1 MKTLR
6 YTCALALFVLFF
18 VALAAPARAQSAS
31 TPNLAGDWQ
40 GTVAG
45 LRLTLTIQSASA
57 GTWKAK
63 IVSLDQG
70 NATIPIDTTSF
81 ADAALHLEL
90 KAIGA
95 SYDGKLNASGDE
107 FTGTWS
113 QGGNSLPL
121 SFRRAAASSA
131 TAAAGQSGNA
141 AKVTGEWRGM
151 ISTLHLN
158 FTFDSA
164 SGDTFAGKLLSPDQG
179 NAEIPVE
186 TGSVSPTGA
195 VHVELRSIGATYDG
209 QLAANGNE
217 ISGNWIQGGNTIP
230 VILRRPGAAAAA
242 SSLLP
247 RKIGSV
253 GFQPCRTPDGN
264 TEGLCAKYEVFE
276 NRASRS
282 GRKIA
287 LNIMV
292 LPALSD
298 HPAPDPFVP
307 LAGGPGQS
315 AVEAYTVAGFT
326 TKIRQSRD
334 VILID
339 QRGTGGSNPLQCDFR
354 DPKDPNAILGETILL
369 DRLRACRTNLEAV
382 ADLTQ
387 YTTPVSADDLD
398 EVRQALGY
406 DKISL
411 FGGSYGTRAA
421 LIYLRMHGDRV
432 RSIGLEAVAP
442 PEYRIPLSF
451 SRTIQSSVDRL
462 IARCEADAT
471 CHADFPKL
479 KSEFVEILARLD
491 KSPATFQ
498 IKRNTG
504 EMQTVTLSRGTFV
517 ANLRPILYLPPVI
530 SQFPYLIHSAYQ
542 GDWTPLGT
550 IVLTLREAL
559 EKVIAR
565 GMSLSVIC
573 AEDIPGMTE
582 ESIQK
587 ETAGTYLGD
596 YQVRYFQKGCHE
608 WPQGH
613 VPADIHDPVRSTVPA
628 LLIAGA
634 YDPATPPEASELA
647 ARALTN
653 SRTIAVKEG
662 THGTG
667 SPCLDGLLA
676 QFVADGT
683 AEKLDTGCVDQIH
696 LPPFVTQKQ
705 IDRIKAQQSGKD

>member
-1 MKTLR
+1 MKTMR
-6 YTCALALFVLFF
+6 YVCVLALFLLLV
-18 VALAAPARAQSAS
+18 AAPAHAQSAS
-31 TPNLAGDWQ
+31 ASNLAGDWQ

-45 LRLTLTIQSASA
+45 LRLTLTIESASA
-57 GTWKAK
+57 GQWKGT
-63 IVSLDQG
+63 IISLDQG
-70 NATIPIDTTSF
+70 NANIPIDTISF
-81 ADAALHLEL
+81 AGGALHLEL
-90 KAIGA
+90 KTIGA
-95 SYDGKLNASGDE
+95 SYDGKINASGDE
-107 FTGTWS
+107 FAGTWS

-121 SFRRAAASSA
+121 SFRRVGASGAAN
-131 TAAAGQSGNA
+131 TAPQSGNA
-141 AKVTGEWRGM
+141 AKVSGEWRGM
-151 ISTLHLN
+151 ISTVHLI
-158 FTFDSA
+158 FTFGSA
-164 SGDTFAGKLLSPDQG
+164 SVDAFAGKLLSPDQG

-186 TGSVSPTGA
+186 TGSVSATGA

-209 QLAANGNE
+209 QLAASGNE
-217 ISGNWIQGGNTIP
+217 ITGSWVQGGNTVP
-230 VILRRPGAAAAA
+230 VTLRRPGTAAAA
-242 SSLLP
+242 SSLQP
-247 RKIGSV
+247 RKIGAIS
-253 GFQPCRTPDGN
+253 FQPCRTPDGN
-264 TEGLCAKYEVFE
+264 TEGLCGKYEVFE

-315 AVEAYTVAGFT
+315 AVEAYPLAGFT
-326 TKIRQSRD
+326 TKVRQQRD
-334 VILID
+334 VVLID
-339 QRGTGGSNPLQCDFR
+339 QRGTGHSNPLQCDFR

-387 YTTPVSADDLD
+387 YTTPISADDLD
-398 EVRQALGY
+398 ELRQALGY

-421 LIYLRMHGDRV
+421 LVYLRMHGDHV
-432 RSIGLEAVAP
+432 RSIALEAVAP

-471 CHADFPKL
+471 CHADFPNL
-479 KSEFVEILARLD
+479 KSEFIEILSRLD
-491 KSPATFQ
+491 RSPATFQ

-504 EMQTVTLSRGTFV
+504 EMQTVTLSRGAFV
-517 ANLRPILYLPPVI
+517 GNLRPILYLPSVI
-530 SQFPYLIHSAYQ
+530 SQFPYLIHSVYQ

-550 IVLTLREAL
+550 IVLTFREAV

-573 AEDIPGMTE
+573 TEDIPGITE
-582 ESIQK
+582 ESIHK

-596 YQVRYFQKGCHE
+596 FQVRYFQKGCHE
-608 WPQGH
+608 WPEGR
-613 VPADIHDPVRSTVPA
+613 VPANLHDPVRSSVPA
-628 LLIAGA
+628 LLISGA
-634 YDPATPPEASELA
+634 LDPATPPEASQSA

-653 SRTIAVKEG
+653 SRAIVVKEG

-676 QFVADGT
+676 QFVADGS
-683 AEKLDTGCVDQIH
+683 AEKLDTACVDQIH
-696 LPPFVTQKQ
+696 LPPFITRKQ
-705 IDRIKAQQSGKD
+705 IDQAKAQQNSKD